1 MAKKETIL
9 AQQAAAFAST
19 VNTGMSPLDLAVYC
33 WMEGWKAGHRARVE
47 ANASLTKVEKD
58 ALAQIEDEEWRA
70 LMEEWLAYKK
80 EKKQTYKTV
89 ASILACHKRMRR
101 LSGDVLQ
108 QARANLEFSIGNGYD
123 GFFAETQRTEPAGG
137 TANTGVNDLF
147 TALKVE
153 PRMVGAPVGNGDAT
167 AKTGGTE
174 GQHSPTLSWE
184 EEYRAK
190 SMAARLPEGQWK
202 LTGAD
207 GQTLWNVLM
216 SVKGKVSE
224 QEYRYWIEPAAC
236 ADTVDGKALIVKY
249 YGSRY
254 KGQNPKQNT
263 AFLLFLDELRKAFAE
278 RIEDVKLKVES

>member
-9 AQQAAAFAST
+9 MQQAAAFAST

-123 GFFAETQRTEPAGG
+123 GFFAETQRTEPAGV
-137 TANTGVNDLF
+137 TANTGVNDL
-147 TALKVE
+147 
-153 PRMVGAPVGNGDAT
+153 
-167 AKTGGTE
+167 
-174 GQHSPTLSWE
+174 QHSPTLSWE

-202 LTGAD
+202 MTGAD

-263 AFLLFLDELRKAFAE
+263 AFLLFLDELRKAFAG